1 MAFSHKH
8 LNFRALSSPTFYNK
22 LDDIPG
28 IPQAARLPIEVWAL
42 IYNQLDENK
51 QDMLTQRAYD
61 DDVEL
66 EAWDTCWDTYDDYTE
81 DYGVSEWW
89 DNEWGRGRYED

>member
-1 MAFSHKH
+1 MAFSH

-28 IPQAARLPIEVWAL
+28 IPQVARLPTEVWAL
-42 IYNQLDENK
+42 IYNQLDKNK

-61 DDVEL
+61 DSMEV
-66 EAWDTCWDTYDDYTE
+66 EAWDTCWDAYDDYTE
-81 DYGVSEWW
+81 DDYGVSAWW
-89 DNEWGRGRYED
+89 DDERGRYED